1 MERGPK
7 DPREPTHVL
16 ALSALAGPLPFF
28 SLLPRPLVS
37 PLMPSTQNLKEKVPV
52 CMSVTVEEGRG
63 GQRTGRGLAEVAVG
77 AAGIE
82 KHLGYLTF

>member
-1 MERGPK
+1 MERWPK
-7 DPREPTHVL
+7 GHREPTHVL
-16 ALSALAGPLPFF
+16 ALSVWAGPLSV
-28 SLLPRPLVS
+28 SLLPLPLVS
-37 PLMPSTQNLKEKVPV
+37 PLMPSTQNLKEKVLV

>member
-1 MERGPK
+1 
-7 DPREPTHVL
+7 
-16 ALSALAGPLPFF
+16 
-28 SLLPRPLVS
+28 
-37 PLMPSTQNLKEKVPV
+37 MPSTQNLKEKVPV